1 MDDLISREYMK
12 SLGATCIASRSKDG
26 TLFPIVAIDELPP
39 ADPTHPTPS
48 NTLGAL
54 DCVSREDLTKG
65 IETYF
70 GDLPIAV
77 HYDMLALAQRLPSV
91 QPEIIRCK
99 YCKHWNNAPTS
110 DGYNSCEKDA
120 LIRHES
126 FFCADAKLRGEQE

>member
-70 GDLPIAV
+70 GDLPITV